1 MYPQERL
8 QDSFSNFF
16 STKYIY
22 ETLFIK
28 IPNVLHVTTT
38 VMVPLERENT
48 RNVIIQPIR
57 AGFALVTRVSGM
69 TGKRGILSAVDTKS
83 P

>member
-1 MYPQERL
+1 MAQCIPKSVYKIAFL
-8 QDSFSNFF
+8 KKK

-48 RNVIIQPIR
+48 RNVIIYNPYEQ
-57 AGFALVTRVSGM
+57 G
-69 TGKRGILSAVDTKS
+69 S
-83 P
+83 PS